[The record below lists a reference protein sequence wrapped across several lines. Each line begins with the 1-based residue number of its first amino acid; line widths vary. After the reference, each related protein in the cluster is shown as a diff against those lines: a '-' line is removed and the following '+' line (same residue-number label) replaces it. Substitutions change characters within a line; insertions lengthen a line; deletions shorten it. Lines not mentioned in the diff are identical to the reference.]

1 MNNRIPTKHGGG
13 SRTNKNGLLFE
24 QITSLDDALEEA
36 GIEVIQHRV
45 FKNNVLI
52 GYSVSKS
59 KLYSIFLK
67 PRGINY
73 KEYNSKQW
81 QPDECFIN
89 EQNKFAYIIDKK
101 FQNSSGIVDEKS
113 LGCHLK
119 NGI

>member
-1 MNNRIPTKHGGG
+1 MFLQAIPFQNQ
-13 SRTNKNGLLFE
+13 SC
-24 QITSLDDALEEA
+24 I
-36 GIEVIQHRV
+36 V
-45 FKNNVLI
+45 FFK
-52 GYSVSKS
+52 
-59 KLYSIFLK
+59 K

-101 FQNSSGIVDEKS
+101 FQNSSGIVDEKL